1 MYRLERWRWPP
12 CNSASKSIK
21 PYLQASFT
29 STSSTFVPSVS
40 RRCFFVNIRMNFNL
54 KISCQSRYTRCSLEK
69 KIRIF
74 HVLVF
79 YFYRVIFTYTVNEYF
94 LNYAILFYIIDFK
107 IFRMHHVR
115 QNRTTI
121 KFRYFIRYRKFF
133 QFLITMMQIDDSII
147 DIHLFGKIR

>member
-12 CNSASKSIK
+12 CNSPSKSIK

-107 IFRMHHVR
+107 IFRC
-115 QNRTTI
+115 
-121 KFRYFIRYRKFF
+121 
-133 QFLITMMQIDDSII
+133 IT
-147 DIHLFGKIR
+147 FGKIVLRSSFDILYVTESFSNFW

>member
-107 IFRMHHVR
+107 IFRC
-115 QNRTTI
+115 
-121 KFRYFIRYRKFF
+121 IR
-133 QFLITMMQIDDSII
+133 
-147 DIHLFGKIR
+147 FGKIVLRSSFDILYVTESFSNFW

>member
-107 IFRMHHVR
+107 IFRC
-115 QNRTTI
+115 
-121 KFRYFIRYRKFF
+121 IRFSKIVLRSSF
-133 QFLITMMQIDDSII
+133 
-147 DIHLFGKIR
+147 DILYVTESFSNFW